1 MRCIPRGQRHP
12 FNRHLYSPDVPPW
25 NKRWALPQ
33 NDVLRTFPPSN
44 VIKPTSWC
52 KQEAVTVATEQAKD
66 AVQQA
71 GEQVQTRVQQL
82 ERMQQEIESLKEAPV
97 SVAEDAQNQLRI
109 HQLEQDIL
117 QVQQE
122 INVTLEIVQHEVEEV
137 SCSS

>member
-1 MRCIPRGQRHP
+1 MRCIPRGQRP
-12 FNRHLYSPDVPPW
+12 PSNRHLYSPDAPPW

-33 NDVLRTFPPSN
+33 NDVCALSHPALL
-44 VIKPTSWC
+44 KLTSWC